1 MEKDISASGGTV
13 GQGYGGGRGG
23 TVGGNAQGY
32 SLPTGGVDASLKY
45 EFLKNKAAS
54 LFFNINDIF
63 ATRRYDLYLSSLYST
78 RHTVR
83 YRDSQFFRLQ
93 FNYRMGKVD
102 VSLFKRKPKRKD
114 RDNIKNIPD
123 IPIN

>member
-13 GQGYGGGRGG
+13 GKGNGGVRGG
-23 TVGGNAQGY
+23 TVSGY
-32 SLPTGGVDASLKY
+32 GPGYPLPIGGVDASLKY